1 VCGDPRSIILL
12 LPVIKGTCPLFIVD
26 GNVTTRG
33 TNDPHQPSSLQ
44 LSLSIVGCFWSRWN
58 LSTPTTYLH
67 AAESRFALFRT
78 ACPLLSFCIFIYA
91 FLVLVF
97 FIVFCFFFHPPPP
110 PPLILSASFGIRP
123 FFLFFIFFPVV
134 IYIY

>member
-78 ACPLLSFCIFIYA
+78 ACPLFSFLNFFFA
-91 FLVLVF
+91 FLV
-97 FIVFCFFFHPPPP
+97 FISPPPP
-110 PPLILSASFGIRP
+110 PPPDSLGVVRDPAL
-123 FFLFFIFFPVV
+123 LFVFHFFPCGY
-134 IYIY
+134 IYILASKGR